1 MQSDEAG
8 SQATV
13 QLIEGRVPATGRHEI
28 QIEVSKKGFDRPL
41 TMIDFAAYFP
51 SEQILRDLGTGRTT
65 LARQNQSTLDQSA
78 VDNVLQR
85 YSSAPNAPFDAGRL
99 TTEVADLANVVRSTI
114 DSPANETAVRR
125 QVYNAIRQLDRSLA
139 NQRGNSLAAR
149 NTSAKQTVD
158 ELGQLGAMLM
168 DTIQIDMASSNR
180 SVADAATAAWQTLQ
194 SYAKTSWVT
203 WNGLGVNSEPVDL
216 SANAGQRHWSAIYES
231 GALEL
236 DSFLS
241 VNFGQPALVEAEFQ
255 VHSAV
260 AAVARQPVQ
269 QDAYV
274 YNQNATANFGSA
286 DSLTVANTQM
296 GSISIQ
302 MESYLSFDL
311 TDYSPNLDSLTLTL
325 QPNDVTGN
333 PTNAIAHVTYGDWS
347 ENSITWNNRPMQ
359 VGSAI
364 QTWQP
369 VEGVAQT
376 IDLTNVAR
384 KVLRQGDVNFDD
396 NVSFWGSE
404 GDMAAFE
411 LAIKNPSAYQTK
423 FGPAVSSAAVKERAD
438 LNGDGAVNLYDFD
451 PVFYGGTPT
460 YDGFI
465 QSHGVLLADLN
476 LDGMVTSEDLDGLTY
491 QGGGVSYFEGDVD
504 LDDDYDVFDYIRI
517 FVEIDENAQA
527 IPVQANPPRQLD
539 LKLYSPTTSPTLQ
552 PVTYPSGEL
561 SAAEI
566 EVSGPIVV
574 PTVFQV
580 GDSTTPYKDIFR
592 LTVSGPTTVSL
603 DNREPD
609 GIAGGILPS
618 YQTFNLEAD
627 NVYDVSVEHIG
638 HEGTS
643 PVNYSWNADVSPQSF
658 DGEMQGVGAILID
671 SSPRRCLGL
680 TDQRCQPERRNF
692 TLPTV
697 TITPVNTTSVVQY
710 IDNGVKR
717 DAFVAI
723 SNRDDDD
730 QDAVLDIADS
740 KVEGGDDNLV
750 QMTVSPVSLPALQ
763 ALPGRTILTFDGG
776 VRVWTSPEKTA
787 ATKLTSPAILPH
799 NAPST
804 IYVEA
809 IATAGYSSIRA
820 TYELDDMVN
829 LNGGFAN
836 PAFHKVT
843 FATWTFD
850 YDADSD
856 NTDGFNYPQNSAWE
870 EHLEDHPY
878 GLGKLVMQNYNT
890 SDPASHFTPTRLR
903 LPAGLDPNDS
913 QIRVRIDFAPG
924 SAAGNI
930 ELWTL
935 PKAANRIN
943 AAANEGA
950 TRFFRAEFISSQ
962 NYGTVQMMEE
972 LPSTSPALTTTM
984 QSAPIKVLRQ
994 MVVQTSSLLQRSSSM
1009 GRRSSG

>member
-1 MQSDEAG
+1 MFQVQSDEAG

-13 QLIEGRVPATGRHEI
+13 QLIEGQVPAAGRHEI

-41 TMIDFAAYFP
+41 TTIDFAAYFP

-85 YSSAPNAPFDAGRL
+85 FSTAPNASFDADRL
-99 TTEVADLANVVRSTI
+99 TIEVADLANVVRSTI

-125 QVYNAIRQLDRSLA
+125 QVYNAIGQLDRSLA

-158 ELGQLGAMLM
+158 ELGKLGAMLM

-286 DSLTVANTQM
+286 DSLTVANTQI

-438 LNGDGAVNLYDFD
+438 LNGDGAVNIYDFD

-491 QGGGVSYFEGDVD
+491 QGSGVSYFEGDID

-517 FVEIDENAQA
+517 FTEIDENAQA
-527 IPVQANPPRQLD
+527 IPMQANPPRQLD
-539 LKLYSPTTSPTLQ
+539 LKLYSPNTSPTLQ
-552 PVTYPSGEL
+552 PVTYPSSEFNVPALAPQIEVDGPVMTPANIMVYDPIATHNVAEFFEL
-561 SAAEI
+561 SVGEI
-566 EVSGPIVV
+566 REVGID
-574 PTVFQV
+574 VF
-580 GDSTTPYKDIFR
+580 DYTNDPFR
-592 LTVSGPTTVSL
+592 GF
-603 DNREPD
+603 
-609 GIAGGILPS
+609 
-618 YQTFNLEAD
+618 YHLEAD
-627 NVYDVSVEHIG
+627 NTYPFSVSHVG
-638 HEGTS
+638 HEGPS
-643 PVNYSWNADVSPQSF
+643 PVDVRWRAILNAGGSNADESR
-658 DGEMQGVGAILID
+658 GVGAVHYDPNNILD
-671 SSPRRCLGL
+671 FPFAAPPGTGGL
-680 TDQRCQPERRNF
+680 LY
-692 TLPTV
+692 LPTV
-697 TITPVNTTSVVQY
+697 DITFPDLDPVGN
-710 IDNGVKR
+710 I
-717 DAFVAI
+717 
-723 SNRDDDD
+723 
-730 QDAVLDIADS
+730 DAVLQNNLNDDDGDGIIDVSDSSIPLGDSNLVEMVVS
-740 KVEGGDDNLV
+740 KVSIPDLESVGSISLSFDPNFVRLYLSSDKSGGPIA
-750 QMTVSPVSLPALQ
+750 SPY
-763 ALPGRTILTFDGG
+763 TM
-776 VRVWTSPEKTA
+776 
-787 ATKLTSPAILPH
+787 
-799 NAPST
+799 APS
-804 IYVEA
+804 
-809 IATAGYSSIRA
+809 
-820 TYELDDMVN
+820 
-829 LNGGFAN
+829 
-836 PAFHKVT
+836 
-843 FATWTFD
+843 
-850 YDADSD
+850 
-856 NTDGFNYPQNSAWE
+856 
-870 EHLEDHPY
+870 
-878 GLGKLVMQNYNT
+878 
-890 SDPASHFTPTRLR
+890 
-903 LPAGLDPNDS
+903 
-913 QIRVRIDFAPG
+913 
-924 SAAGNI
+924 
-930 ELWTL
+930 
-935 PKAANRIN
+935 
-943 AAANEGA
+943 
-950 TRFFRAEFISSQ
+950 
-962 NYGTVQMMEE
+962 
-972 LPSTSPALTTTM
+972 
-984 QSAPIKVLRQ
+984 QSK
-994 MVVQTSSLLQRSSSM
+994 T
-1009 GRRSSG
+1009 